1 MKEFYLANYK
11 SLCAEI
17 DDISDQMQ
25 KLSQELDTLEDGTM
39 KYQVQGVA
47 DEYNRTKG
55 PKAVRQKTP
64 THALMEYRMM
74 VTTGPE
80 P

>member
-39 KYQVQGVA
+39 CTRCR
-47 DEYNRTKG
+47 EW
-55 PKAVRQKTP
+55 
-64 THALMEYRMM
+64 LMN
-74 VTTGPE
+74 TTGLKDLKRFDKRHQLMLSWNIV
-80 P
+80 